1 MEQLPASKLEAW
13 GPAKWPSSFRPASDV
28 AEVLGLSIER
38 VNSLAEGGFM
48 PHYRVDDGEPLFRL
62 QDVKAW
68 AANNILHENE
78 GTHLPPRL
86 FLHKTSMKPL
96 IDVTKIPV
104 ELSSLEGL
112 LDVSHWVGP
121 TCGVYFLVQ
130 DQSIAYIGQSVH
142 AASRL
147 VNHSRE
153 KEFNAAYFLPV
164 PRCELDRIEGALIRF
179 FEPPLNGRVKV
190 GGKVT
195 APAEVTPDIHTL
207 DQLGLTPAQDESR
220 Q

>member
-1 MEQLPASKLEAW
+1 MDKLPASKLETW
-13 GPAKWPSSFRPASDV
+13 GPNRWPSSFKPATDV
-28 AEVLGLSIER
+28 AEALGLSVER
-38 VNSLAEGGFM
+38 VNSLAAGGFM

-68 AANNILHENE
+68 AANNILQENE
-78 GTHLPPRL
+78 GAHVPPRL
-86 FLHKTSMKPL
+86 FLHRTSMSPM

-130 DQSIAYIGQSVH
+130 NQEIAYIGQSVH
-142 AASRL
+142 TASRL
-147 VNHSRE
+147 INHSRE
-153 KEFNAAYFLPV
+153 KEFNAAFFLPV
-164 PRCELDRIEGALIRF
+164 PACELDRIEGALIRF
-179 FEPPLNGRVKV
+179 FEPPLNGRVKA

-195 APAEVTPDIHTL
+195 APAELTPDSYTL
-207 DQLGLTPAQDESR
+207 DQLDLTPTQNENK